1 MSMDAIRTMD
11 AADVVSAKLASCY
24 IIANGTR
31 KLLFQAKDLKATVKK
46 NKKQVA
52 ILGRMMKGNKST
64 SMEGSG
70 KLTIYKNT
78 SIFDEMIE
86 RMMKS
91 GTDTYFDLQ
100 VTNEDPT
107 SAAGVRTVILKGCNI
122 DEGTVANFNADGEW
136 LEDEIN
142 FTFEDVKF
150 ATKFNELDGMQA

>member
-1 MSMDAIRTMD
+1 MDAIRTMD

-100 VTNEDPT
+100 VTNED
-107 SAAGVRTVILKGCNI
+107 
-122 DEGTVANFNADGEW
+122 EGTGANFNADGEW

-150 ATKFNELDGMQA
+150 ATKFNELNGMQA

>member
-1 MSMDAIRTMD
+1 MPDAIRTME
-11 AADVVSAKLASCY
+11 AADVISAKLANCY
-24 IIANGTR
+24 IIVGSTR

-64 SMEGSG
+64 SLEGSG

-78 SIFDEMIE
+78 SIFDNMIE
-86 RMMKS
+86 NMMKS
-91 GTDTYFDLQ
+91 GTDTYFDMQ

-107 SAAGVRTVILKGCNI
+107 SHAGSQTVILKGCNI

-142 FTFEDVKF
+142 FTFEDVKW
-150 ATKFNELDGMQA
+150 ATKFKELDGMKA

>member
-1 MSMDAIRTMD
+1 MDAIRTMD

-78 SIFDEMIE
+78 SIYDEMIE
-86 RMMKS
+86 RMIKA
-91 GTDTYFDLQ
+91 GPDTYFDRQ

-150 ATKFNELDGMQA
+150 ATKFNELNGMQA